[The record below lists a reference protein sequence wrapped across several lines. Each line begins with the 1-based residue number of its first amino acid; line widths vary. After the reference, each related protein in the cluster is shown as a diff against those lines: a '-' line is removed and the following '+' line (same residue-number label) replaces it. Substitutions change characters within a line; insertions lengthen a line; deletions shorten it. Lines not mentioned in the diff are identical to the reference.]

1 MKLDDRE
8 LAWRLLTRVRMKRT
22 FVLSAVV
29 ASLALVACGGDVEVK
44 SPDDE
49 HMEEHAEDDADRAAD
64 KADRAADKAA
74 EAADDAHEA
83 KERAD

>member
-1 MKLDDRE
+1 MKHSL
-8 LAWRLLTRVRMKRT
+8 
-22 FVLSAVV
+22 VLSAVV
-29 ASLALVACGGDVEVK
+29 ASWSLVACGGDVEVK

-49 HMEEHAEDDADRAAD
+49 HVEAHAEDDADRAAD

-83 KERAD
+83 KEKAD

>member
-1 MKLDDRE
+1 MDHPE
-8 LAWRLLTRVRMKRT
+8 LAWRLLARARMKPI

-29 ASLALVACGGDVEVK
+29 ASLSLAACGGDVEVK

-49 HMEEHAEDDADRAAD
+49 HVEEHAEEDADRAAD

-83 KERAD
+83 KEKAD